1 MRSSL
6 PTETRKQIKSVGRAD
21 VLVGIPS
28 FNNAGTIGHVVAV
41 VAEGIHRHFP
51 SLRGVILNS
60 DGGSTDGTREAA
72 AAIPVPPGVTVV
84 STTYD
89 GIAGKGSAVRA
100 IFEAAHMLGAK
111 ACAMVDSDIRSIQPW
126 WVERILGP
134 VQAGQLDYVAPY
146 YVRHKYDGT
155 ITNNIAYPMTRAL
168 YGLRIRQPIGG
179 DFGFS
184 SALAEH
190 YLHKPVWESDVARF
204 GIDVWMT
211 TTAIND
217 GYRIAQAYL
226 GAKIHDA
233 KDPAAS
239 LGPMF
244 RQVVGTLFALL
255 AVYPAK
261 WRHAKGSQPTP
272 MIGEPVIEEPEPVPI
287 SRDALV
293 ERFREGFRKL
303 GPVWQRVV
311 GPDVYPQLAHAAMET
326 VSSVELAEDL
336 WAKAVYD
343 FAVGFHREDLDPDEV
358 VDALVPIYFG
368 RIAAFAVE
376 TDSKNTAEAEE
387 VIERQALVF
396 EEVKPRLIRTWD
408 RG

>member
-1 MRSSL
+1 
-6 PTETRKQIKSVGRAD
+6 
-21 VLVGIPS
+21 
-28 FNNAGTIGHVVAV
+28 
-41 VAEGIHRHFP
+41 
-51 SLRGVILNS
+51 VILNS
-60 DGGSTDGTREAA
+60 DGGSTDGTREIATA
-72 AAIPVPPGVTVV
+72 TPVPQGVTVV
-84 STTYD
+84 STLYE

-126 WVERILGP
+126 WMERILGP
-134 VQAGQLDYVAPY
+134 VHAGEFDYIAPY

-168 YGLRIRQPIGG
+168 YGLRVRQPIGG

-184 SALAEH
+184 GALAEH

-204 GIDVWMT
+204 GIDIWMT

-217 GYRIAQAYL
+217 GYRTAQAYL

-244 RQVVGTLFALL
+244 RQVVGTLFSLL

-261 WRHAKGSQPTP
+261 WRHAKGSEPTP
-272 MIGEPVIEEPEPVPI
+272 MIGERVTGEPDPVPI

-303 GPVWQRVV
+303 GPVWRKVAA
-311 GPDVYPQLAHAAMET
+311 PDIYPQVAHAAMET
-326 VSSVELAEDL
+326 GSHVGLSDDV
-336 WAKAVYD
+336 WAKTVYD
-343 FAVGFHREDLDPDEV
+343 FAVGFHRVDLDPDEV

-368 RIAAFAVE
+368 RIAAFAHE
-376 TDSKNTAEAEE
+376 TESGTTSEAEE
-387 VIERQALVF
+387 VIERQAQAF
-396 EEVKPRLIRTWD
+396 EEHKPRLIQAWD

>member
-1 MRSSL
+1 
-6 PTETRKQIKSVGRAD
+6 
-21 VLVGIPS
+21 
-28 FNNAGTIGHVVAV
+28 
-41 VAEGIHRHFP
+41 
-51 SLRGVILNS
+51 
-60 DGGSTDGTREAA
+60 
-72 AAIPVPPGVTVV
+72 
-84 STTYD
+84 TTYE

-100 IFEAAHMLGAK
+100 IFEAAHLLGAK

-134 VQAGQLDYVAPY
+134 VQARKFDYVTPY

-168 YGLRIRQPIGG
+168 YGLRVRQPIGG

-184 SALAEH
+184 GALAEH

-204 GIDVWMT
+204 GIDIWMT

-217 GYRIAQAYL
+217 GYRVAQAYL

-244 RQVVGTLFALL
+244 RQVVGTLFSLL

-261 WRHAKGSQPTP
+261 WRHVKGSQPTP
-272 MIGEPVIEEPEPVPI
+272 MIGEPVPGEPDPIPI

-303 GPVWQRVV
+303 GPLWQKVV
-311 GPDVYPQLAHAAMET
+311 GTDIYAQLAHAAME
-326 VSSVELAEDL
+326 VGPSIELGEDL
-336 WAKAVYD
+336 WAKMVYD

-358 VDALVPIYFG
+358 VGALVPIYFG
-368 RIAAFAVE
+368 RIAAFAAE
-376 TDSKNTAEAEE
+376 TDSKTTAQAEE
-387 VIERQALVF
+387 VIERQARVF
-396 EEVKPRLIRTWD
+396 EELKPRLIQAWD